1 MLKGKEL
8 LDYAINKIDEKNKLQ
23 AIHILA
29 DDILLEFNEI
39 TKRAISLLN
48 PIIQYE
54 FIEKLLLEKL
64 DIDRLII
71 DYLTE
76 YSYPLPK
83 RFGWKHVVLK
93 EDSEEELIDECE
105 WYEDKHKCYR
115 DMYKSAFQTIE
126 HCIDC
131 VTEAVIISNDGES
144 ITIGCGGSTIKY
156 YIYEME

>member
-8 LDYAINKIDEKNKLQ
+8 LDYAVNKIDEKNKLQ

-29 DDILLEFNEI
+29 DDIVLGFNDI
-39 TKRAISLLN
+39 AKRAISLLN
-48 PIIQYE
+48 PITQYG
-54 FIEKLLLEKL
+54 FIEELLLEKL

-76 YSYPLPK
+76 NSYPLPE
-83 RFGWKHVVLK
+83 RFGWKHVVLR
-93 EDSEEELIDECE
+93 EDSEEELIDECG
-105 WYEDKHKCYR
+105 WYENKHKCYC
-115 DMYKSAFQTIE
+115 DMYKRALQTIE

-131 VTEAVIISNDGES
+131 VTKEVTISNDGEN